1 MNKEEQ
7 IRDYADK
14 MFQKLEETGVYL
26 SDEEKEEL
34 ISPFLSQEGPVD
46 EITEKLLQ
54 ATLAFKEKHDR
65 TLASI
70 SSPIGGI
77 EFYQIPNMH
86 HGITLNEQDID
97 LLNIVGARTPEELQ
111 QVARTLLNIPTNL
124 TDVTYENLE
133 EQKRALFKRY
143 TDVLIPKK
151 DFFIDNNVHV
161 KAMLQ
166 YLFNIGF
173 LTEEEKA
180 IIGKI
185 ISEEHD
191 RYLIL
196 GRLKEALPPSRVTE
210 ILRILR
216 DLAPI
221 EKSGIKSSTYE
232 AYVNLYNQ
240 LPKFNSVTIDDQ
252 FKYGSIVLGDGTMV
266 FKHFEKCL
274 RFAEQHN
281 LQVRGNSLIS
291 YMGCPDD
298 LYNKEPSE
306 QTHDE
311 AYKALDNY
319 IKGMFSLL
327 SRPEYKDRVR
337 SIDIFNE
344 LLTRKGP
351 DYVFRGDAPQD
362 VAPSKLDDVKS
373 GWFKH
378 LSLEDIFKLIADN
391 KHLLD
396 GKVDFMYNEVF
407 LEDPKKME
415 EFHKIMESIQ
425 KFEQTNHVQ
434 IIDTLGIQMHIDSKI
449 TPQQLATMFRSMAKY
464 GYPIEITEF
473 DMTMNPEDI
482 RGLNEQ
488 QILRVRQMIL
498 NSIFKTINGLR
509 EECNIKG
516 FTIWSLTDKHNFEVS
531 LENEQRIA
539 EGKEPI
545 ETLHGGYFT
554 EEMTP
559 KGEQVELGYQQ
570 EQVQQEGLE
579 QDKPKSLTYKPPK
592 PKVED
597 EDNQGFANILV
608 IAIVVGGFLGILLAF
623 AMLNIR

>member
-1 MNKEEQ
+1 MSKEEQ
-7 IRDYADK
+7 IREYAK
-14 MFQKLEETGVYL
+14 RMFQNLEETGVYL

-34 ISPFLSQEGPVD
+34 ISPFLNQEGPVD
-46 EITEKLLQ
+46 EINEKLLQ
-54 ATLAFKEKHDR
+54 ATIAFKERHDR
-65 TLASI
+65 TIASI
-70 SSPIGGI
+70 EAPIGGI

-97 LLNIVGARTPEELQ
+97 LLSIVGAQTPEELQ

-133 EQKRALFKRY
+133 EKKRALFKRY
-143 TDVLIPKK
+143 TDVLIPKNE
-151 DFFIDNNVHV
+151 FFLDKSIQV
-161 KAMLQ
+161 KSMIQ

-173 LTEEEKA
+173 LTDEEKA
-180 IIGKI
+180 IISKV
-185 ISEEHD
+185 ISEEQD
-191 RYLIL
+191 KYLIL
-196 GRLKEALPPSRVTE
+196 GRLRESLPPSRVTE
-210 ILRILR
+210 ILRVLR

-221 EKSGIKSSTYE
+221 EKSGIKSSTFE

-240 LPKFNSVTIDDQ
+240 LPKFSSVTIDDQ

-274 RFAEQHN
+274 RFAEKHN
-281 LQVRGNSLIS
+281 LEVRGNSLIS

-306 QTHDE
+306 QVHDE

-351 DYVFRGDAPQD
+351 DYVFRGEAPQD
-362 VAPSKLDDVKS
+362 VEPSKLDDVKS

-391 KHLLD
+391 KHLLE

-415 EFHKIMESIQ
+415 EFHKIMSKIQ
-425 KFEQTNHVQ
+425 KFEQENHIQ
-434 IIDTLGIQMHIDSKI
+434 IIDTLGIQMHIDSRV
-449 TPQQLATMFRSMAKY
+449 TQEQLVTMFREMAKY
-464 GYPIEITEF
+464 NYPIEITEF
-473 DMTMNPEDI
+473 DMTMNKEDI

-488 QILRVRQMIL
+488 QVERVRQMIL
-498 NSIFKTINGLR
+498 NGIFKTINGLR

-531 LENEQRIA
+531 LENEQRIPNG
-539 EGKEPI
+539 EEPI

-570 EQVQQEGLE
+570 EKEQQEGLE
-579 QDKPKSLTYKPPK
+579 QDKPKSLTYQPPK
-592 PKVED
+592 PRRE
-597 EDNQGFANILV
+597 EDNQGFANILI

-623 AMLNIR
+623 AMLNIK